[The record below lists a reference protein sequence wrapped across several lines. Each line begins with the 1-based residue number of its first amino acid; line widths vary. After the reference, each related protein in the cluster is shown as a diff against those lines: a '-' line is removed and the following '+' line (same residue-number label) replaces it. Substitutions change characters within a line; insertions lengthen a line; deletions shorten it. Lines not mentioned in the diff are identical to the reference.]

1 MLNTTSRRLTQKFAA
16 VALLGVPFAALFA
29 VTTAVNAC
37 YGMSPL
43 YKQKRYG
50 QDGKEFN
57 VWKFKSMRSGN
68 GPDSERVTP
77 FGRLIRKA
85 SLDELPQLINIV
97 KGEMDLVGW
106 RPLKQSY
113 KTIWDQHNRVV
124 VNPEDVKFKSVEEAL
139 ALIAETKPGVFGPIQ
154 ISKYRGTYENGDRQ
168 NFLEIVAIELDYVQR
183 RKDGTHLET
192 LRQEFDIMRSVP
204 RALLTHQGHVAR
216 DNDMTYESVGEDT
229 APANSL

>member
-16 VALLGVPFAALFA
+16 VALLGIPFATLFA

-57 VWKFKSMRSGN
+57 VWKFKSMRSGDA
-68 GPDSERVTP
+68 PDSERVTP
-77 FGRLIRKA
+77 FGKFIRKT

-113 KTIWDQHNRVV
+113 QTIWDQHNRVK
-124 VNPEDVKFKSVEEAL
+124 VNPEAVKFKSVEEAL
-139 ALIAETKPGVFGPIQ
+139 KLIAETKPGVFGPIQ
-154 ISKYRGTYENGDRQ
+154 VSKYRGTYENGDRQ

-183 RKDGTHLET
+183 RKDGTNREA

-204 RALLTHQGHVAR
+204 RALLTHQGDVAR
-216 DNDMTYESVGEDT
+216 DNDMTYDTVGEDT
-229 APANSL
+229 LPANSL